1 MCICCSW
8 TRSWYCLKENS
19 YFGGRGKH
27 LRIVQGQVKEH
38 TACLLAPGGSL
49 KIKGLK
55 SFIHGVTN
63 WLLWSIHYS
72 ALLPLLSCFSHV
84 QLCVT
89 LWTTAC
95 QTRLSMG
102 FSRQGYQSGLPC
114 PPPGYLPDPGIEL
127 TSHVISCIAGR
138 FFTAEPPG
146 KPYIYSKEL
155 LQSKGMKALSKFL
168 KMRILKD
175 RQGNFEKI
183 KDGLDIKICFV
194 LIFFSNGSILQI
206 MLSTI
211 FHPSL
216 DLEANTHQRKD

>member
-1 MCICCSW
+1 MFDSL
-8 TRSWYCLKENS
+8 RSY
-19 YFGGRGKH
+19 
-27 LRIVQGQVKEH
+27 GQ
-38 TACLLAPGGSL
+38 L
-49 KIKGLK
+49 
-55 SFIHGVTN
+55 
-63 WLLWSIHYS
+63 
-72 ALLPLLSCFSHV
+72 
-84 QLCVT
+84 
-89 LWTTAC
+89 AC

-102 FSRQGYQSGLPC
+102 FSRQGYQSGLPR

-127 TSHVISCIAGR
+127 TSQVISCIAGR
-138 FFTAEPPG
+138 FFPAEPPG

-168 KMRILKD
+168 KTRILKD

-183 KDGLDIKICFV
+183 KDGLDIKICFS

-211 FHPSL
+211 FCPSL